1 MFYQTISRC
10 INLMQI
16 SNNSKIIVMSFER
29 AIHRFFFFFFALLF
43 QTKICHWW
51 KPYVLNSFK
60 KTRKTWAPLYMY
72 QSVIDKSTVKI
83 KQNVKWSLLTSNHIK
98 VNDSPRFCHKY
109 LTSDFIFTEINKIE
123 VIQLTLYNSQ
133 SIFLIKPELDT
144 NHKKNCIL

>member
-1 MFYQTISRC
+1 
-10 INLMQI
+10 
-16 SNNSKIIVMSFER
+16 MSCRLREQF
-29 AIHRFFFFFFALLF
+29 IGIFFFFFFFGLIF
-43 QTKICHWW
+43 NNKICHWR
-51 KPYVLNSFK
+51 KPYVLKSFK
-60 KTRKTWAPLYMY
+60 KTRKTWPPLCMY